1 MTTPDD
7 ARLAVYL
14 DFENL
19 ALGSRDNLR
28 QPFDFK
34 PVADAMA
41 ERGRVVVRRAYA
53 DWSYFPE
60 ERRELARSQ
69 VELIEIPQKIG
80 GSRKN
85 AADIKLA
92 VDAIELAI
100 SRPWVDTF
108 VFGTGDSDFTPLF
121 HKLRELD
128 RRVIAFGVRGSTSKL
143 LPSACDEFLFYDDL
157 VDDDEP
163 VVEGEPVD
171 LGEFVLG
178 TLTGLGRSGSGPVR
192 ASDLKRALLRKDPT
206 FAEADHGFRAWGEL
220 LRHLSSTGAITLTD
234 DDVPGNPVVGLPSTE
249 SGEAASF
256 ELLRATI
263 ADRKGKDGWAPLSG
277 LKQAMRQTDAG
288 FTERA
293 LGYKSFLEF
302 CRAAQAR
309 GLIHLESSDGQ
320 FRAKL

>member
-1 MTTPDD
+1 MTTPED

-28 QPFDFK
+28 VPFDFK

-53 DWSYFPE
+53 DWSYFPD
-60 ERRELARSQ
+60 ERRQLARSQ

-100 SRPWVDTF
+100 SKPWVDTF
-108 VFGTGDSDFTPLF
+108 VIGTGDSDFTPLV

-128 RRVIAFGVRGSTSKL
+128 RRVIAFGVRQSTSAL

-157 VDDDEP
+157 IDTNDE
-163 VVEGEPVD
+163 VAADGKVD
-171 LGEFVLG
+171 LGDFVLG
-178 TLTGLGRSGSGPVR
+178 TLSGLSRSGSGPVR

-206 FAEADHGFRAWGEL
+206 FAEADFGFRAWGEL
-220 LRHLSSTGAITLTD
+220 LRHLSGNGTITLTD
-234 DDVPGNPVVGLPSTE
+234 DDVPGNPVVGLPVGE
-249 SGEAASF
+249 SGDAAAF
-256 ELLRATI
+256 DLLRATVN
-263 ADRKGKDGWAPLSG
+263 DRKAKDGWASVSA
-277 LKQAMRQTDAG
+277 LKQAMRLSDKS
-288 FTERA
+288 FNERA

-309 GLIHLESSDGQ
+309 GLIELESTDGQ
-320 FRAKL
+320 FRAR